1 MAKIPWNGFTIREG
15 NLEDLDT
22 ILTHRRNM
30 FVDIGYRDD
39 LVLDVVDSNA
49 RPFFRERIADGR
61 YRAWLVETQGG
72 EVVAGGGI
80 MIFDHVA
87 SPRDPH
93 TQRAHIV
100 NVYTEPTYRRRGFAR
115 KLMEIMVQWCKDQG
129 FGSVTLY
136 ASKDGRPLYET
147 MGFKPTNEMR
157 LMLREGAEAR

>member
-1 MAKIPWNGFTIREG
+1 MGKIQWKELTIREG
-15 NLEDLDT
+15 NLEDLDI

-30 FVDIGYRDD
+30 FVDIGYHDD
-39 LVLDVVDSNA
+39 LVLDAVNSNA
-49 RPFFRERIADGR
+49 RPFFGERITDGR
-61 YRAWLVETQGG
+61 YRSWLVEAPSG

-93 TQRAHIV
+93 PQRPLIV
-100 NVYTEPTYRRRGFAR
+100 NVYTEPGYRRRGIAR
-115 KLMEIMVQWCKDQG
+115 KLMEIMIEWCKDQG

-136 ASKDGRPLYET
+136 ASKDGRPLYEAL
-147 MGFKPTNEMR
+147 GFKPTNEMR